1 MLAAPARRVSL
12 AFGLGGALMGG
23 GMPATLTRGLADAEV
38 EVVSWSAASGE
49 LVLRVRKEVG
59 PEVGLLRF
67 GGVGHVSLPPRLTIA
82 GITRA
87 EQDTGGAEPGPGES
101 VFVFEEAWGA
111 SYFVVAESVRYVVEA
126 EPSAPADRRGM

>member
-1 MLAAPARRVSL
+1 
-12 AFGLGGALMGG
+12 MGG
-23 GMPATLTRGLADAEV
+23 LPASLTRGLADAEI

-67 GGVGHVSLPPRLTIA
+67 AGVGHVSLPPRLTIA

-87 EQDTGGAEPGPGES
+87 EQGTGGGESGAGES

-111 SYFVVAESVRYVVEA
+111 SYFVVAESVGYAVEA
-126 EPSAPADRRGM
+126 ERGAPPDRPRD